1 MPRPATYWPNQVRAV
16 FQDAT
21 MLAFDSDRSTTLGQ
35 LAEEIGKL
43 AEFHGG
49 LYLPVHVRLAR
60 GHRPTWPR

>member
-1 MPRPATYWPNQVRAV
+1 MHAQAASPSNRVRAV

-21 MLAFDSDRSTTLGQ
+21 MLAFDLDHETTLAQ
-35 LAEEIGKL
+35 LAERIGEL

-60 GHRPTWPR
+60 GYGSTWQR